1 MSHARPE
8 GADKARV
15 ALRIMATSD
24 VHATL
29 LDYDYSKDKA
39 TALGSLARAATVIEE
54 ARVDGPTTLVF
65 DNGDFLEGAAIADP
79 HEGGAGVGVDNPV
92 VAAMNRLGYDAIGL
106 GNHEFNLPAEH
117 VQAALQALEAP
128 VLCANLH
135 LSRDQ
140 DATVYADLWQPHV
153 VLTRTVTDQ
162 CGRAHE
168 IRIGVFS
175 VLPPQ
180 VVAWDALRISGR
192 LVAEDM
198 MVAARRQVAELRRQG
213 ADVVVALAHSGIRD
227 DGLAEETENV
237 AVPLAGLDGVDAV
250 VAGHVHRVFP
260 SLSFGMSEA
269 VDPVRGTLHGT
280 PAVMPGV
287 YATHVGQ
294 IDLALVL
301 DRDGWRVTDHE
312 VQVHDLRAEAG
323 AAPVE
328 APVVVSSVEGA
339 HQQTLRYMRRTIG
352 EVAGPVTSYF
362 SMVKDDCASRLVAEA
377 KLAFAQTAL
386 AGTGL
391 ETMPLIA
398 SVAPL
403 KCGGRAG
410 PYHYV
415 DVARGAVSARMI
427 ADIQPYSNHVSVIRT
442 CGRDVVEWLEKG
454 CAVYNQLFAGE
465 EGQFLYDRDTPTYNR
480 EAIYGLSY
488 TVDLSYP
495 ARYAMDGSLINPQ
508 ARRVGNICWRGVQI
522 APEQE
527 FLLVTNDYRGGGGG
541 NFPAVSQGHVVEIA
555 PARVRDV
562 LAQHIAESSGKR
574 DASLATWRLHAM
586 PGVKA
591 LFDTGPGAATYVG
604 LAALPMRALG
614 EVDGGFTRFELNMGQ
629 L

>member
-8 GADKARV
+8 GPDKARV

-39 TALGSLARAATVIEE
+39 TALGSLARAASVIEL
-54 ARVDGPTTLVF
+54 AREEVPTTLVF

-79 HEGGAGVGVDNPV
+79 YEGGAGVGADNPV
-92 VAAMNRLGYDAIGL
+92 VTAMNALGYDAIGL
-106 GNHEFNLPAEH
+106 GNHEFNMPAED
-117 VQAALQALEAP
+117 VQAALKALRSP

-140 DATVYADLWQPHV
+140 DATVYADLWQPY
-153 VLTRTVTDQ
+153 VLLPRTVTDQ
-162 CGRAHE
+162 FGRAHE

-180 VVAWDALRISGR
+180 VVAWDALRIAGR

-198 MVAARRQVAELRRQG
+198 MAAARRQVAELRRQG

-227 DGLAEETENV
+227 DGHAEETENV
-237 AVPLAGLDGVDAV
+237 AVPLAGLEGVDAV
-250 VAGHVHRVFP
+250 VAGHVHRAFP
-260 SLSFGMSEA
+260 SPSFGVSAA

-294 IDLALVL
+294 IDLMLVQNV
-301 DRDGWRVTDHE
+301 DGWSVADHE
-312 VQVHDLRAEAG
+312 VQVHDLRGEAG
-323 AAPVE
+323 TAPVE
-328 APVVVSSVEGA
+328 APVVVSAVEGA

-362 SMVKDDCASRLVAEA
+362 SMVKDDCTSRLVAEA
-377 KLAFAQTAL
+377 KLAFARRAL
-386 AGTGL
+386 AGSGL

-398 SVAPL
+398 SIAPL

-410 PYHYV
+410 PSHYV
-415 DVARGAVSARMI
+415 DVAPGEVSARVI
-427 ADIQPYSNHVSVIRT
+427 ADMQPYSNHVSIIQT

-454 CAVYNQLFAGE
+454 CAVYNQLFTGE
-465 EGQFLYDRDTPTYNR
+465 QGQFLYDRDALTYNR

-488 TVDLSYP
+488 TVDLSQP
-495 ARYAMDGSLINPQ
+495 ARYGMDGSLINPQ
-508 ARRVGNICWRGVQI
+508 ARRVGNVCWRGVQI

-541 NFPAVSQGHVVEIA
+541 NFPAVAQGRVVEIA

-562 LAQHIAESSGKR
+562 LAQHIAETSGRR
-574 DASLATWRLHAM
+574 DEALATWRLRAI

-591 LFDTGPGAATYVG
+591 LFDTGPGAVNYVDMVTMP
-604 LAALPMRALG
+604 LRDLG
-614 EVDGGFTRFELNMGQ
+614 KVDGGFARFELDMGQ

>member
-1 MSHARPE
+1 MSHARPK
-8 GADKARV
+8 GSGKARV

-128 VLCANLH
+128 ILCANLH
-135 LSRDQ
+135 LSRRQ
-140 DATVYADLWQPHV
+140 DAAVYANLWQSHV
-153 VLTRTVTDQ
+153 VLTRSLMDQ
-162 CGRAHE
+162 HGRMHDL
-168 IRIGVFS
+168 RIGVFS

-180 VVAWDALRISGR
+180 VVAWDAMRIAGR
-192 LVAEDM
+192 LVAEDILS
-198 MVAARRQVAELRRQG
+198 AARRQVADLRSQG
-213 ADVVVALAHSGIRD
+213 VNVVVALAHTGIGELDR
-227 DGLAEETENV
+227 AEETENV
-237 AVPLAGLDGVDAV
+237 AAPLAGLLGVDAV

-260 SLSFGMSEA
+260 SPSFG
-269 VDPVRGTLHGT
+269 VTDTIDPVRGTLHGT
-280 PAVMPGV
+280 PVVMPGR
-287 YATHVGQ
+287 YANHVGQ
-294 IDLALVL
+294 IDLSLQP
-301 DRDGWRVTDHE
+301 DDQGWQVVEHE
-312 VQVHDLRAEAG
+312 VQVHELSGET
-323 AAPVE
+323 APVE
-328 APVVVSSVEGA
+328 SPTIVSAVEDA
-339 HQQTLRYMRRTIG
+339 HQHTLRYMRRTIG
-352 EVAGPVTSYF
+352 ALTEPVTSYF

-377 KLAFAQTAL
+377 KLAFARSVL
-386 AGTGL
+386 AGSGL
-391 ETMPLIA
+391 EAMPLIA
-398 SVAPL
+398 SIAPL

-410 PYHYV
+410 PGHYV
-415 DVARGAVSARMI
+415 DVAPGEVSARVV
-427 ADIQPYSNHVSVIRT
+427 ADMQPYSNHVSIIQT

-465 EGQFLYDRDTPTYNR
+465 QEQFLYDRDALTYNR

-488 TVDLSYP
+488 TVDLSQP
-495 ARYAMDGSLINPQ
+495 ARYGMDGSLINPQ

-541 NFPAVSQGHVVEIA
+541 NFPAVAQGHVVEIA

-562 LAQHIAESSGKR
+562 LAQHIAETSGRR
-574 DASLATWRLHAM
+574 DEALATWRLQAI

-591 LFDTGPGAATYVG
+591 LFDTGPGAVKYVD
-604 LAALPMRALG
+604 LVTLPLRHLG
-614 EVDGGFTRFELNMGQ
+614 EVDGGFARFELDMGQ

>member
-1 MSHARPE
+1 MSHTRLK
-8 GADKARV
+8 GSDGARV

-29 LDYDYSKDKA
+29 LDYDYSKDSA
-39 TALGSLARAATVIEE
+39 TELGSLARAASVIAAAREE
-54 ARVDGPTTLVF
+54 LPATLVF

-79 HEGGAGVGVDNPV
+79 YEGGAGVGADNPV
-92 VAAMNRLGYDAIGL
+92 VTAMNALSYDAIGL
-106 GNHEFNLPAEH
+106 GNHEFNMPAED
-117 VQAALQALEAP
+117 VQAALKALLSP

-140 DATVYADLWQPHV
+140 DASVYADLWQPHV

-162 CGRAHE
+162 HGRAHE
-168 IRIGVFS
+168 LRIGVFS

-180 VVAWDALRISGR
+180 VVAWDALRIAGR

-198 MVAARRQVAELRRQG
+198 MAAARRQVAELRRQG

-227 DGLAEETENV
+227 DGHAEETENV
-237 AVPLAGLDGVDAV
+237 AVPLAGLDGVNAV

-260 SLSFGMSEA
+260 SPSFGVSEE

-294 IDLALVL
+294 IDLALVQ
-301 DRDGWRVTDHE
+301 DGDGWRVADHE
-312 VQVHDLRAEAG
+312 VQVHDLRAKTR

-328 APVVVSSVEGA
+328 APVVVSAVEGA

-377 KLAFAQTAL
+377 KLAFARTAL
-386 AGTGL
+386 AGSGL
-391 ETMPLIA
+391 ENLPLIA

-427 ADIQPYSNHVSVIRT
+427 ADMQPYSNHVSVIRT

-454 CAVYNQLFAGE
+454 CAVYNQLFAGV

-488 TVDLSYP
+488 TVDLSHP
-495 ARYAMDGSLINPQ
+495 ARYAMDGSLINRQ

-541 NFPAVSQGHVVEIA
+541 NFPAVSQGYAVVIA

-562 LAQHIAESSGKR
+562 LARHIAETSGRR
-574 DASLATWRLHAM
+574 DEALATWRLHPM

-591 LFDTGPGAATYVG
+591 LFDTGPGAAAYVD

-614 EVDGGFTRFELNMGQ
+614 EVDGGFARFELDMGQ

>member
-1 MSHARPE
+1 MSQPRLKGSE
-8 GADKARV
+8 GARV

-29 LDYDYSKDKA
+29 LDYDYSKDSA
-39 TALGSLARAATVIEE
+39 TELGSLARAASVIAVAREE
-54 ARVDGPTTLVF
+54 VPATLVF

-79 HEGGAGVGVDNPV
+79 YEGGAGVGADNPV
-92 VAAMNRLGYDAIGL
+92 VTAMNALGYDAIGL
-106 GNHEFNLPAEH
+106 GNHEFNMPAED
-117 VQAALQALEAP
+117 VQAALKALRSP

-140 DATVYADLWQPHV
+140 DASVYADLWQPHV
-153 VLTRTVTDQ
+153 LLTRRVTDQ
-162 CGRAHE
+162 HGRAHE
-168 IRIGVFS
+168 LRIGVFS

-180 VVAWDALRISGR
+180 VVAWDALRIAGR

-198 MVAARRQVAELRRQG
+198 MAAARRQVAELRRQG

-227 DGLAEETENV
+227 DGHAEETENV
-237 AVPLAGLDGVDAV
+237 AVPLAGLHGVDAV

-260 SLSFGMSEA
+260 SPSFGASEA

-294 IDLALVL
+294 IDLALVQ
-301 DRDGWRVTDHE
+301 DGDGWRVADHE
-312 VQVHDLRAEAG
+312 VQVHDLRAETK

-328 APVVVSSVEGA
+328 APAIVSAVEDA

-377 KLAFAQTAL
+377 KLAFARQAL
-386 AGTGL
+386 VGSGL

-410 PYHYV
+410 PFHYV
-415 DVARGAVSARMI
+415 DVARGAVSARVV
-427 ADIQPYSNHVSVIRT
+427 ADMQPYSNHVSVIRT

-454 CAVYNQLFAGE
+454 CAVYNQLFTGE

-488 TVDLSYP
+488 TVDLSQP

-541 NFPAVSQGHVVEIA
+541 NFPAVSQGYAVEIA

-562 LAQHIAESSGKR
+562 LAQHIAKTSGRR
-574 DASLATWRLHAM
+574 DESLATWRLHAM
-586 PGVKA
+586 PGVTA
-591 LFDTGPGAATYVG
+591 LFDTGPGAAAYVE

-614 EVDGGFTRFELNMGQ
+614 AVDGGFARFELDMAQ

>member
-1 MSHARPE
+1 MSHTRLK
-8 GADKARV
+8 GSDGARV
-15 ALRIMATSD
+15 ALRIMATTD

-29 LDYDYSKDKA
+29 LDYDYSKDTA
-39 TALGSLARAATVIEE
+39 TTLGSLARAASVIEA
-54 ARVDGPTTLVF
+54 ARAEVPATLVF

-79 HEGGAGVGVDNPV
+79 YEGGAGVGEDNPV
-92 VAAMNRLGYDAIGL
+92 VTAMNTVGYDAIGL
-106 GNHEFNLPAEH
+106 GNHEFNMRAED
-117 VQAALQALEAP
+117 VQAALQALRSP

-135 LSRDQ
+135 LSRDR
-140 DATVYADLWQPHV
+140 DASVYADLWQPHV
-153 VLTRTVTDQ
+153 LLTRTLTDQ
-162 CGRAHE
+162 HGQAHVL
-168 IRIGVFS
+168 RIGVFS

-180 VVAWDALRISGR
+180 VVAWDALRIAGR

-198 MVAARRQVAELRRQG
+198 MAAARRQVAELRRQG
-213 ADVVVALAHSGIRD
+213 ADVVVVLAHSGIRD
-227 DGLAEETENV
+227 DVHAEESENV

-260 SLSFGMSEA
+260 SQSYGVNEVVNSEN
-269 VDPVRGTLHGT
+269 GTLHGT
-280 PAVMPGV
+280 PVVMPGV

-294 IDLALVL
+294 IDLSLLREA
-301 DRDGWRVTDHE
+301 DGWRVAGHQ
-312 VQVHDLRAEAG
+312 VQVRDLRSDAKE
-323 AAPVE
+323 APVE
-328 APVVVSSVEGA
+328 APAIVSAVEDA

-352 EVAGPVTSYF
+352 EVAEPVTSYF

-377 KLAFAQTAL
+377 KLAYARKAL
-386 AGTGL
+386 AGSGL

-410 PYHYV
+410 PFHYV
-415 DVARGAVSARMI
+415 DVAQGAVSARVI
-427 ADIQPYSNHVSVIRT
+427 ADIQPYSNHVSVVQT

-454 CAVYNQLFAGE
+454 CAVYNQLFTGE

-488 TVDLSYP
+488 TVDLSQP
-495 ARYAMDGSLINPQ
+495 ARYAMDGSLVNPQ
-508 ARRVGNICWRGVQI
+508 ARRVGNISWRGLQI

-541 NFPAVSQGHVVEIA
+541 NFPALGRGHAVEIA

-562 LAQHIAESSGKR
+562 LAQHIAETSGQQDK
-574 DASLATWRLHAM
+574 ALATWRLHDM

-591 LFDTGPGAATYVG
+591 MFDTGPGAAA
-604 LAALPMRALG
+604 LFDDAALPMTSLG
-614 EVDGGFTRFELNMGQ
+614 EVEGGFIRYELDMGR